1 MAALLLPLAASAQSV
16 RGTVTDAGHKALAG
30 AAVRLVHQ
38 ETNRQRNA
46 LTGPRGEFTISNLP
60 PGEYRI
66 EADRDGY
73 TRQARQFDVL
83 LDQDVTI
90 EISLLPGQRRDTVQV
105 TAAADILRTGSAA
118 LGGGLL
124 ESDRARVAQAIAC
137 ARELRATEFAA
148 VMPWGAEAALADLCS
163 LLRLSPLPLRLYPD
177 EKIRRVLRRGRD
189 GGLGRRFS
197 VTLQRAPLSAAERA
211 AKRVS
216 GVNALALEL
225 EVKLAGPH
233 ERTDADIARAAE
245 YALEWNVSV
254 PHDRIKVIA
263 ERGFLTLE
271 GLVDWQFERKA
282 AEVAVRYLTGA
293 KGVINRITIKPKVKP
308 TVVKEKIEAA
318 IKRNAILDARQIT
331 VQTEAGKVT
340 LTGSVRSWAE
350 REEAV
355 SAAWA
360 APGVQEVIDL
370 ITISY

>member
-1 MAALLLPLAASAQSV
+1 MMNDSDLQRDVLDELNWEPAVQASDIGV
-16 RGTVTDAGHKALAG
+16 TVKDGVVTLAG
-30 AAVRLVHQ
+30 AV
-38 ETNRQRNA
+38 NSY
-46 LTGPRGEFTISNLP
+46 F
-60 PGEYRI
+60 
-66 EADRDGY
+66 
-73 TRQARQFDVL
+73 
-83 LDQDVTI
+83 
-90 EISLLPGQRRDTVQV
+90 
-105 TAAADILRTGSAA
+105 
-118 LGGGLL
+118 
-124 ESDRARVAQAIAC
+124 
-137 ARELRATEFAA
+137 
-148 VMPWGAEAALADLCS
+148 
-163 LLRLSPLPLRLYPD
+163 
-177 EKIRRVLRRGRD
+177 EKW
-189 GGLGRRFS
+189 
-197 VTLQRAPLSAAERA
+197 AAERA